1 MAFVVGWVKFY
12 LQNCARA
19 PISLGTDMDDIF
31 VETLPIEK
39 RKEIFED
46 KEEKEKLIKMLNVIY
61 EDPYIAGI
69 GSHLQIVATKKEN

>member
-1 MAFVVGWVKFY
+1 
-12 LQNCARA
+12 
-19 PISLGTDMDDIF
+19 MDDIF

-61 EDPYIAGI
+61 EDPYVAGI

>member
-1 MAFVVGWVKFY
+1 LGKV
-12 LQNCARA
+12 LSSELCARA